1 MWAGDLQAA
10 APPFLIKSYRTKDK
24 YLTITKMK
32 KALIAMI
39 FAVAT
44 LHGNAQNMVGTFL
57 PRANDEVT
65 LQHGINRQDT
75 FERQNPMIR

>member
-1 MWAGDLQAA
+1 
-10 APPFLIKSYRTKDK
+10 
-24 YLTITKMK
+24 MK

>member
-1 MWAGDLQAA
+1 
-10 APPFLIKSYRTKDK
+10 
-24 YLTITKMK
+24 
-32 KALIAMI
+32 MI
-39 FAVAT
+39 LAVAA
-44 LHGNAQNMVGTFL
+44 LHGYAQNAAGNFL